1 MADGLFLPDGTFLS
15 FNAAELTTQ
24 LATRQNAGVTLGELE
39 GWLNTLPDP
48 DPVLRK
54 RGEDATVLDDLSA
67 DDQVTTAMLS
77 RKNRVLNCP
86 DFTLRAGARTAA
98 RPPRKPRRC
107 TARFVQDLERTNL
120 RTVISGILDAPFF
133 GFIPLEL
140 IWRPGDNWWHLV
152 DIVPRPPRWFRFDN
166 ENRPTFVG
174 VYGGIAAQP
183 VPLPAGKFVFVQHHA
198 TYDNPYGLRLLSRWP
213 PGPWPSSAAD
223 CVFMPSLW
231 SGTVCRGWSE
241 RPRPRPN
248 DWKSRTWRGTL
259 PAWCRTPW
267 PSSRTGP
274 M

>member
-98 RPPRKPRRC
+98 RPPPEAEALYRPFC
-107 TARFVQDLERTNL
+107 TGPGADQPAHRHFRHPGRSLLRFHPAGTDLEAR
-120 RTVISGILDAPFF
+120 
-133 GFIPLEL
+133 
-140 IWRPGDNWWHLV
+140 
-152 DIVPRPPRWFRFDN
+152 
-166 ENRPTFVG
+166 
-174 VYGGIAAQP
+174 
-183 VPLPAGKFVFVQHHA
+183 
-198 TYDNPYGLRLLSRWP
+198 
-213 PGPWPSSAAD
+213 
-223 CVFMPSLW
+223 
-231 SGTVCRGWSE
+231 
-241 RPRPRPN
+241 
-248 DWKSRTWRGTL
+248 
-259 PAWCRTPW
+259 
-267 PSSRTGP
+267 
-274 M
+274 

>member
-15 FNAAELTTQ
+15 FSAAELTTQ

-86 DFTLRAGARTAA
+86 DFTLRAGAPDGGTATPESEELY
-98 RPPRKPRRC
+98 R
-107 TARFVQDLERTNL
+107 RFVRDLERTNL

-198 TYDNPYGLRLLSRWP
+198 TYDNPYGLRLLSRCLWP
-213 PGPWPSSAAD
+213 VAFKRGANFGKRCRRIALRLRAAIDHKNLHNPPYSTNRSDRLRQSALQIYSS
-223 CVFMPSLW
+223 
-231 SGTVCRGWSE
+231 
-241 RPRPRPN
+241 
-248 DWKSRTWRGTL
+248 
-259 PAWCRTPW
+259 
-267 PSSRTGP
+267 
-274 M
+274 